1 MKRSSRNPSKNVL
14 RRIYAFALGAAIST
28 VGFSM
33 YRATTPGV
41 QEPEIRTLSM
51 NETGTV
57 SIEEMEEAVC
67 NPEVRPLAELATFQR
82 PSLIGD
88 TFFTNKESQEQ
99 ETEEFPQ
106 EFVGDLFAQVDV
118 SEAVEEGFIAVEAS
132 IEEKLE
138 SFEEEEVEDAEVS
151 TTVVAS
157 AAPKTGIERME
168 ATEDH
173 VSSTN
178 VTKAMTIPVEAP
190 VEAPVVE
197 EAIVIDE
204 VIINEAV
211 VENLSESII
220 NENIVTENIVEGI
233 PAEVMETPAIVD
245 ESIVVDEVIAEGIIS
260 GNEPNINCGNW
271 GPDSPLFSPSGLTA
285 EQIGKVLAGTNMEGL
300 ENVVYETEQKY
311 GINACILLAIAC
323 NESGYGASRMA
334 KRQNNLFGMMGMKFN
349 SLEENIDYFGQLMVK
364 YRDQWHKTMTAN
376 GICRAYVGQNENTA
390 GWPKKITGIMNQIY
404 AKATK

>member
-41 QEPEIRTLSM
+41 QEPEVRTLSM
-51 NETGTV
+51 NEAGTV
-57 SIEEMEEAVC
+57 SIEEMEEAVW
-67 NPEVRPLAELATFQR
+67 NPEVKPLEELAMFQ
-82 PSLIGD
+82 PPELIGD

-99 ETEEFPQ
+99 EETEEIPQ
-106 EFVGDLFAQVDV
+106 EFVDDLLAQIDV
-118 SEAVEEGFIAVEAS
+118 SEAVEEGFVAVEAS

-138 SFEEEEVEDAEVS
+138 SEEEEVEDVEIPA
-151 TTVVAS
+151 TVVAS

-168 ATEDH
+168 AVEDH

-178 VTKAMTIPVEAP
+178 VMKAMIAQ

-204 VIINEAV
+204 VIINEAIAETP
-211 VENLSESII
+211 VENIAESII
-220 NENIVTENIVEGI
+220 TENITEGV
-233 PAEVMETPAIVD
+233 PMEVLESPVIVD
-245 ESIVVDEVIAEGIIS
+245 ESIVIDEVITVEITPHV
-260 GNEPNINCGNW
+260 EYGNW
-271 GPDSPLFSPSGLTA
+271 GPDSPLFSPSGLSV
-285 EQIGKVLAGTNMEGL
+285 EQIAKVLDGTEMDGL
-300 ENVVYETEQKY
+300 EQVVYDTEQTC

-323 NESGYGASRMA
+323 NESGYGASSMA
-334 KRQNNLFGMMGMKFN
+334 HRQNNLFGMMGMKFS
-349 SLEENIDYFGQLMVK
+349 SLEENIDYFGRLMVK
-364 YRDQWHKTMTAN
+364 YRDEWHKTMTAN

>member
-14 RRIYAFALGAAIST
+14 RRIYAFALGAALSTIEISA
-28 VGFSM
+28 

-41 QEPEIRTLSM
+41 QESPENSVSTNTAESVSMMELEEKLLSSEPYYLEM
-51 NETGTV
+51 SSMFETDLMTGE
-57 SIEEMEEAVC
+57 I
-67 NPEVRPLAELATFQR
+67 FQR
-82 PSLIGD
+82 
-88 TFFTNKESQEQ
+88 TESQEQ
-99 ETEEFPQ
+99 EEIEFPQ
-106 EFVGDLFAQVDV
+106 EFVDDLLAQVDV
-118 SEAVEEGFIAVEAS
+118 SEAVEEGFVAVETS

-138 SFEEEEVEDAEVS
+138 SEEEVEDVEIPA
-151 TTVVAS
+151 TVVAS

-168 ATEDH
+168 AVEDH
-173 VSSTN
+173 ASSTN
-178 VTKAMTIPVEAP
+178 VTKAMTTP

-197 EAIVIDE
+197 EVIVVNE
-204 VIINEAV
+204 AIINEVIAETP
-211 VENLSESII
+211 VENITESII
-220 NENIVTENIVEGI
+220 TENIVTENIVEGI

-245 ESIVVDEVIAEGIIS
+245 ESIVVDETIAEGIIS
-260 GNEPNINCGNW
+260 GEPNINCGNW
-271 GPDSPLFSPSGLTA
+271 GPDSPLFSPSGLSV
-285 EQIGKVLAGTNMEGL
+285 EQIAKVLDGTEMDGL
-300 ENVVYETEQKY
+300 EQVVYDTEQTY

-334 KRQNNLFGMMGMKFN
+334 HRQNNLFGMMGMKFS